1 MLAHKQ
7 KPGPPSLNYTLYG
20 NLQEDRMVIPW
31 EPLFFVATYR
41 FTAIFV
47 GFYVSTSWA
56 LFLYVFDFEFGTN
69 LIYGHI
75 MPYP

>member
-1 MLAHKQ
+1 
-7 KPGPPSLNYTLYG
+7 
-20 NLQEDRMVIPW
+20 MVIPW